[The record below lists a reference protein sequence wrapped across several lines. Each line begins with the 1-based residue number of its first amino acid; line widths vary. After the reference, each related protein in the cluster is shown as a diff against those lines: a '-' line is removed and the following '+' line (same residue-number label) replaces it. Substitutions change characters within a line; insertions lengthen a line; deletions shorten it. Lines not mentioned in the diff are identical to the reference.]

1 MACLVNSITLAGL
14 SPPKPAFAEA
24 IAAGEGA
31 LRNMA
36 FLEVLPKDLAV
47 EEEEDI
53 VIERDVGKKRVIP
66 QG

>member
-31 LRNMA
+31 LRNMD
-36 FLEVLPKDLAV
+36 FLELLPYTLAA
-47 EEEEDI
+47 EEEEGI
-53 VIERDVGKKRVIP
+53 VIERDVGRKR
-66 QG
+66 